1 MCYALAVNWV
11 LEKRSRSE
19 QLGDIG
25 DVDELKI
32 DDDDDEGNAEVPSLD
47 RMRGQTESDRRSLS
61 KSIFRLKYMRIVS
74 TDYSTTGV
82 YYGVMK
88 RSSAPEVQRYRAV
101 ETLGRSNLRG
111 ERNRC
116 STGLEKQM

>member
-11 LEKRSRSE
+11 PEKWSRSE

-25 DVDELKI
+25 DVNKLKI
-32 DDDDDEGNAEVPSLD
+32 DNDDNEGNAKVRSLD

-74 TDYSTTGV
+74 TDYI
-82 YYGVMK
+82 
-88 RSSAPEVQRYRAV
+88 
-101 ETLGRSNLRG
+101 L
-111 ERNRC
+111 
-116 STGLEKQM
+116 LEYATES

>member
-11 LEKRSRSE
+11 PEKWSRSE
-19 QLGDIG
+19 KLRDVG

-32 DDDDDEGNAEVPSLD
+32 DDNDNEGNAEVRSLD

-74 TDYSTTGV
+74 TDYIL
-82 YYGVMK
+82 
-88 RSSAPEVQRYRAV
+88 PEYTM
-101 ETLGRSNLRG
+101 ES
-111 ERNRC
+111 
-116 STGLEKQM
+116 

>member
-11 LEKRSRSE
+11 PEKRSRSE

-32 DDDDDEGNAEVPSLD
+32 DDDDDEGNAEVRSLD

-61 KSIFRLKYMRIVS
+61 KLIFRLKYMRIVS
-74 TDYSTTGV
+74 TDYILLEYTTE
-82 YYGVMK
+82 
-88 RSSAPEVQRYRAV
+88 S
-101 ETLGRSNLRG
+101 
-111 ERNRC
+111 
-116 STGLEKQM
+116 